1 MGVLEKLKKNWF
13 MLGIGLVILF
23 AKLAPWIGK
32 KGGLLYPEITVKY
45 IAVSIIFFNG
55 GVSLKTEDLK
65 AAFLNV
71 KVHVFIQGFTFC
83 FIPTFMYVLVSM
95 LLKSSMNEWLLKGVL
110 IVGCMPPPV
119 SSAVIITKAIGGNE
133 AAAIFNSAFGSFL
146 GIFVTPFLL
155 FNVVGV
161 SSDVPIFKIV
171 STLTMTVVFPLIIG
185 QIVRRYIKDWM
196 QRTQPPFGT
205 IGSCMLLLIIY
216 TTFCDTFNSDM
227 GTLAASEILI
237 TGVLI
242 LLIQISFI
250 SLIFLVSSN
259 AKLGYTPSD
268 IVALLFCATHKSL
281 TLGMPM
287 LKIIYAGDKY
297 LPLISIPLLLYHP
310 TQILLGGFLVPV
322 VKNWLDS
329 FNSKK
334 DRESGNEMSV

>member
-1 MGVLEKLKKNWF
+1 MGIQDTIKKNWF
-13 MLGIGLVILF
+13 MIGIGLVILL

-45 IAVSIIFFNG
+45 IAVSVIFFNG

-65 AAFLNV
+65 AALLNV
-71 KVHVFIQGFTFC
+71 KVHVFIQCFTFC
-83 FIPTFMYVLVSM
+83 FIPTFMYVIVSM
-95 LLKSSMNEWLLKGVL
+95 MLKTSINEWLLKGIL

-146 GIFVTPFLL
+146 GIFVTPLLL
-155 FNVVGV
+155 FMVVGV
-161 SSDVPIFKIV
+161 SSDVPVMKIV
-171 STLTMTVVFPLIIG
+171 STLSVTVVFPLIIG
-185 QIVRRYIKDWM
+185 QVVRRYIKEWM

-227 GTLAASEILI
+227 GTLAASEIFIIGILI
-237 TGVLI
+237 I
-242 LLIQISFI
+242 AIQIFFI
-250 SLIFLVSSN
+250 SLIYLVSSSN
-259 AKLGYTPSD
+259 KLSYTPQD
-268 IVALLFCATHKSL
+268 VVALLFCATHKSL

-287 LKIIYAGDKY
+287 LKIIYAGDEH
-297 LPLISIPLLLYHP
+297 LPLITIPLLLYHP

-329 FNSKK
+329 FNFKDHASTSTSKI
-334 DRESGNEMSV
+334 